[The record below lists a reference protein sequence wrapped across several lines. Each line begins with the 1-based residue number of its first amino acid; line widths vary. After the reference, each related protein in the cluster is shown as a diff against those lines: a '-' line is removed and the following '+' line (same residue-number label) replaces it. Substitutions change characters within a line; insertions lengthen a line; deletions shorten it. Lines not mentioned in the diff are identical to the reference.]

1 MKKTFLFIL
10 TWIII
15 SVPAFKAIAAE
26 GVISTGSQPQI
37 SADNKGVIRVVF
49 GGKDSI
55 FCATSTN
62 QGASFSKP
70 VLVGHVAN
78 MHLGMSRGPQLASSA
93 NYSVITAM
101 DKSGNIH
108 WFRLSHASSKW
119 KQMGVVNDI
128 TRSAPEGL
136 MGIAADKKDNFYAV
150 WLDTRIGQ
158 HNQVYFSKLMAKSA
172 AWSKNI
178 LAYQS
183 PDGHVCECCK
193 PNIAVNDNGVAI
205 MFRNW
210 LKGSRDLYVTRSAD
224 GGKIFQPAQK
234 LGAGTWPLNG
244 CPMDGGGVVIDGA
257 DKIHTAWQRQGD
269 IFYVQPGG
277 SETLIGKG
285 RNCTITAAGTETI
298 ISFQDNDMLKV
309 VSVADKNAI
318 MVGKGAFLKSILLG
332 GNKMLCVWEQDNTIK
347 FKKI

>member
-1 MKKTFLFIL
+1 MKNKLLSIL
-10 TWIII
+10 LGIMLLTPTIK
-15 SVPAFKAIAAE
+15 VLAAE
-26 GVISTGSQPQI
+26 GTISTGSQPQI
-37 SADNKGVIRVVF
+37 SADTKGTVRVVF
-49 GGKDSI
+49 GDKDNI

-62 QGASFSKP
+62 QGVSFSKP

-78 MHLGMSRGPQLASSA
+78 MHLGMSRGPQVASSD

-101 DKSGNIH
+101 DQSGNIH
-108 WFRLSHASSKW
+108 WFRLDNSSSKW
-119 KQMGVVNDI
+119 TKMGVVNDI
-128 TRSAPEGL
+128 NRSAPEGL

-158 HNQVYFSKLMAKSA
+158 HNQIYFSKLMAKSA

-193 PNIAVNDNGVAI
+193 PNIAVNGQEVAI

-210 LKGSRDLYVTRSAD
+210 LKGSRDLYVAQSAD
-224 GGKIFQPAQK
+224 GGKMFQPAQK
-234 LGAGTWPLNG
+234 MGTGTWPLNG
-244 CPMDGGGVVIDGA
+244 CPMDGGGVAIDDGN
-257 DKIHTAWQRQGD
+257 KIHTAWQRKGD
-269 IFYVQPGG
+269 IFYAQPGG

-285 RNCTITAAGTETI
+285 RNCTIATAGTKTI
-298 ISFQDNDMLKV
+298 ISFQNNDTLKV
-309 VSVADKNAI
+309 VSPQRKEVV

-332 GNKMLCVWEQDNTIK
+332 DSKMLCVWEQDNVIK
-347 FKKI
+347 FKKV

>member
-1 MKKTFLFIL
+1 MKKALLSIL
-10 TWIII
+10 MGIILL
-15 SVPAFKAIAAE
+15 VTAFKAIAAE

-49 GGKDSI
+49 GDKDNI

-62 QGASFSKP
+62 QGMSFSKP
-70 VLVGHVAN
+70 VLIGHVAN
-78 MHLGMSRGPQLASSA
+78 MHLGMSRGPQLASSG
-93 NYSVITAM
+93 NYSIITAM

-108 WFRLSHASSKW
+108 WFRLNHSSSKW
-119 KQMGVVNDI
+119 KQMGVINDV

-172 AWSKNI
+172 VWSKNI

-257 DKIHTAWQRQGD
+257 DKIHTAWQRKGD